1 MRISRLIGL
10 AIVGAGCLVAAGQAH
25 AISRYDPTRM
35 SCGAI
40 QDRVARE
47 GAVILRYTSKRNPNL
62 PIYDRYVLNNRFCP
76 AGQVRERADVPS
88 ADASSCPVYK
98 CVQPEF
104 ERRDRFWR
112 FGH

>member
-1 MRISRLIGL
+1 MQISRLIGL
-10 AIVGAGCLVAAGQAH
+10 AIMVSGACLAAGQAQ

-35 SCGAI
+35 SCDAI

-47 GAVILRYTSKRNPNL
+47 GAVILRYTSKRNMPV
-62 PIYDRYVLNNRFCP
+62 YDRYVADSRFCP
-76 AGQVRERADVPS
+76 AGQARARAYVPS
-88 ADASSCPVYK
+88 ADARSCPVYR

-104 ERRDRFWR
+104 ERRGRIWR

>member
-10 AIVGAGCLVAAGQAH
+10 AIMASGMCLTTVQAQ
-25 AISRYDPTRM
+25 AISRYDPARM

-47 GAVILRYTSKRNPNL
+47 GAVILRYTSKRNL
-62 PIYDRYVLNNRFCP
+62 PVYDRYVVNNRFCP
-76 AGQVRERADVPS
+76 AGQVRERAYVPS
-88 ADASSCPVYK
+88 TDARSCPVYR
-98 CVQPEF
+98 CVQPQF
-104 ERRDRFWR
+104 ERRGRIWR